1 MLDAKLRKL
10 DAHPGAVGFAHDMLS
25 SQGGDKKE
33 SMLSNKEERKSQI
46 TSDLEVNKRL
56 SSPQLPKKSQAQL
69 SDPSRLSFIYDDVT
83 QRMKNIEDFGAP
95 LSQLDRVLL
104 SILVQMRS
112 NLNEEDHPINRIVA
126 KFQSIILENV
136 EKIKYKFRFS

>member
-1 MLDAKLRKL
+1 M
-10 DAHPGAVGFAHDMLS
+10 F
-25 SQGGDKKE
+25 
-33 SMLSNKEERKSQI
+33 SNKEERKSEI
-46 TSDLEVNKRL
+46 STDLEINRRL
-56 SSPQLPKKSQAQL
+56 STPQLPNKSQAQL
-69 SDPSRLSFIYDDVT
+69 SDPSRMSFIYDDVT

-112 NLNEEDHPINRIVA
+112 SLNEADHPINRIVM